1 MTTLTT
7 GFCTSRSVS
16 QKPWA
21 NSRNSKL
28 LHAEKELDMKIKAVR
43 TDRGSEYM
51 SEEFASY
58 LRQLDSVAFEHKPLL
73 FTHLSIRTVLPK
85 DYLSRTLGEAA
96 R

>member
-1 MTTLTT
+1 MATLTT

-28 LHAEKELDMKIKAVR
+28 LHAEKESDMKIKAVR
-43 TDRGSEYM
+43 TDRGGEYM

-58 LRQLDSVAFEHKPLL
+58 LRQLDSVAFEHKPPP
-73 FTHLSIRTVLPK
+73 FTQLSIRTVLPK
-85 DYLSRTLGEAA
+85 D
-96 R
+96 